1 MATIKTVADPIT
13 PNETQTLKE
22 SPQISTAWK
31 GHFSRSEINEY
42 LLPGK
47 DKTSTLLRIWGPA
60 EGGARIKMD
69 DIGSINLICGRHD
82 KEYGSGSGRLNISSH
97 GGMWK
102 NEGGLHIVC
111 NSDEDPDAQAKKTKN
126 GEAKTD
132 KDGLN
137 ILVESGNYV
146 DVTEGGQRYI
156 EGVNVHIKA
165 TDNLILEGANGI
177 RIISGGDIIVGGT
190 EKTEIVE
197 NEMDIVFG
205 QQMEFGVKEKTQ
217 MSYDPRSTTSLVTP
231 GHLNQKILGDYKLWV
246 AGRQQNWI
254 AGLDA
259 PTPFIKG
266 KPPAY
271 DVKSFLDEVRI
282 QAMKGLEM
290 TTKTG
295 GVFVQAQAG
304 DVDILTNL
312 GEMNIKSTGDA
323 KIQSTGGDL
332 SITANA
338 KADITAADIDIDAT
352 SGDVKITTG
361 GVIKLN

>member
-1 MATIKTVADPIT
+1 MSINKVADAKT
-13 PNETQTLKE
+13 PNETQTLKDG
-22 SPQISTAWK
+22 PQISTAWK

-42 LLPGK
+42 LLPGE

-69 DIGSINLICGRHD
+69 DVGAIGIFCGRHD

-97 GGMWK
+97 GGLWK

-111 NSDEDPDAQAKKTKN
+111 NADADDPDAKAEKNAK
-126 GEAKTD
+126 GEARTD

-137 ILVESGNYV
+137 VNVISGNYTE
-146 DVTEGGQRYI
+146 VTGEQRYI
-156 EGVNVHIKA
+156 EALTVHIKA
-165 TDNLILEGANGI
+165 TDQLILEGESGVK
-177 RIISGGDIIVGGT
+177 IISGGDIVVGGA

-197 NEMDIVFG
+197 NEMDIIFG
-205 QQMEFGVKEKTQ
+205 QKMATSKESTE
-217 MSYDPRSTTSLVTP
+217 MSYDPRSTTSIITP
-231 GHLNQKILGDYKLWV
+231 GHLNQKVLGDYKLWV
-246 AGRQQNWI
+246 MGRQQNWI
-254 AGLDA
+254 AGKDA
-259 PTPFIKG
+259 PTPFIIG

-271 DVKSFLDEVRI
+271 DVKSFLDGVRI

-304 DVDILTNL
+304 DVDILTEL
-312 GEMNIKSTGDA
+312 GEMNIRSTGDA

>member
-1 MATIKTVADPIT
+1 MSINKVADAKT
-13 PNETQTLKE
+13 PNETQTLKDG
-22 SPQISTAWK
+22 PQISTAWK

-42 LLPGK
+42 LLPGE

-69 DIGSINLICGRHD
+69 DVGAIGIFCGRHD

-97 GGMWK
+97 GGLWK

-111 NSDEDPDAQAKKTKN
+111 NADADDPDAKAEKNAK
-126 GEAKTD
+126 GEARTD

-137 ILVESGNYV
+137 VNVISGNYTE
-146 DVTEGGQRYI
+146 VTGEQRYI
-156 EGVNVHIKA
+156 EALTVHIKA
-165 TDNLILEGANGI
+165 TDQLILEGESGVK
-177 RIISGGDIIVGGT
+177 IISGGDIVVGGA

-197 NEMDIVFG
+197 NEMDIIFG
-205 QQMEFGVKEKTQ
+205 QKMATSKESTE
-217 MSYDPRSTTSLVTP
+217 MSYDPRSTTSIITP
-231 GHLNQKILGDYKLWV
+231 GHLNQKVLGDYKLWV
-246 AGRQQNWI
+246 MGRQQNWI
-254 AGLDA
+254 AGKDA
-259 PTPFIKG
+259 PTPFITG

-271 DVKSFLDEVRI
+271 DVKSFLDGVRI

-304 DVDILTNL
+304 DVDILTEL
-312 GEMNIKSTGDA
+312 GEMNIRSTGDA